1 MHQWSHVKFFLHRKE
16 SIYSPKTRCG
26 QFGSWWYLFR
36 NKSHCH
42 YFVDTRSFSLSNCMC
57 DFGWCHSVYE
67 PSLTPILDP
76 SCPVCVCVCVEV
88 VGHTGCYKPQHIY
101 LTKQWQSPS
110 EEGRNKELC
119 VIDNNKYVG
128 NRSVCQGSII
138 SSVLWVDKNVYTLAE
153 YCQEIIERNGS
164 ELNGNNQE
172 DNKIT
177 ELTTGHTGLS
187 WQKAFLMKMEML
199 VYAAY

>member
-1 MHQWSHVKFFLHRKE
+1 
-16 SIYSPKTRCG
+16 
-26 QFGSWWYLFR
+26 
-36 NKSHCH
+36 
-42 YFVDTRSFSLSNCMC
+42 
-57 DFGWCHSVYE
+57 
-67 PSLTPILDP
+67 
-76 SCPVCVCVCVEV
+76 
-88 VGHTGCYKPQHIY
+88 
-101 LTKQWQSPS
+101 
-110 EEGRNKELC
+110 
-119 VIDNNKYVG
+119 VG